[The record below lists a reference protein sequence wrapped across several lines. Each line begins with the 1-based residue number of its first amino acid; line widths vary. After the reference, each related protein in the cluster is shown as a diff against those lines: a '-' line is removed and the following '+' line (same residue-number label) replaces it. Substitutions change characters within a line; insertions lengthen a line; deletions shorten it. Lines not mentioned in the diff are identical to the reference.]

1 MCMCLLSTFLP
12 DEDSLKLE
20 TAQHP
25 LGIYLAVYGLKIITK
40 GRRQGEFL
48 QLAKRF
54 NTALLRNSPIC
65 TAIQIPQPY
74 ELKLG
79 SF

>member
-1 MCMCLLSTFLP
+1 MRLLSAFLP

-48 QLAKRF
+48 QLTKHF
-54 NTALLRNSPIC
+54 NTALLKNSPIC
-65 TAIQIPQPY
+65 TAIQIPRPCKF
-74 ELKLG
+74 KLE